1 MLQKILEQYNP
12 KIGEAATAA
21 GTGATAAA
29 DTAITG
35 VNDAVTAGGT
45 NLRGAVTGA
54 NDFLAPYVGAGK
66 DALTQLSDL
75 MKPGGE
81 LNRTPT
87 ASEVLAQDP
96 GYQFRMDQASK
107 ALEASAAAK
116 GGALGGGTLGALMGL
131 NQNLASSEYGNAF
144 GRLEQSQTDRA
155 ARLNQLMTLGYNA
168 SNASG
173 QNLTSAEQFLAS
185 LGLTGATTAGGFGTN
200 AAQFAGT
207 VGMSA
212 AEQEAANA
220 LGTQKSIADLMTG
233 GAAAEAGG
241 VMGSANAWS
250 GALGGLGNA
259 AVGAGNTIAQNNTLA
274 TLFKNP
280 AIIRSVPTAGG
291 GIDWRNPGVIYN

>member
-1 MLQKILEQYNP
+1 
-12 KIGEAATAA
+12 
-21 GTGATAAA
+21 
-29 DTAITG
+29 
-35 VNDAVTAGGT
+35 
-45 NLRGAVTGA
+45 
-54 NDFLAPYVGAGK
+54 
-66 DALTQLSDL
+66 

-144 GRLEQSQTDRA
+144 GRLEQSQNDRA

-200 AAQFAGT
+200 AAQFAGEA
-207 VGMSA
+207 GMHGADTMAS
-212 AEQEAANA
+212 NA
-220 LGTQKSIADLMTG
+220 IGTQKSIADLMTG

-241 VMGSANAWS
+241 VVGSANAWN
-250 GALGGLGNA
+250 GALSGIGTAAGGA
-259 AVGAGNTIAQNNTLA
+259 ARTIADNKTLA
-274 TLFKNP
+274 QIFKNP
-280 AIIRSVPTAGG
+280 ALIRQPVVGAA
-291 GIDWRNPGVIYN
+291 